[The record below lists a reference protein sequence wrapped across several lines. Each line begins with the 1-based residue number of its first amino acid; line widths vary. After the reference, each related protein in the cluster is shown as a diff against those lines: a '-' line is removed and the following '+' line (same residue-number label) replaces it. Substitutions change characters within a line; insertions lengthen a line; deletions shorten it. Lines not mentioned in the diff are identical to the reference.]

1 MCLSLKHS
9 EIILKC
15 TGVLWNTEFGAIFV
29 SRSWGNN
36 LFARNLATIFGSSKG
51 ILHSND
57 HTFFTHGTGKSSSRP
72 SWEGWISAMVWLD
85 KKIIAGW
92 QAAKKHRSLQLP
104 LKENGSHISTDV
116 LTLRRNWKT
125 STYSTTSTTKKPLYT
140 TSKTNL
146 EPENDG
152 FHKKPV
158 FRCFSRNPLSGSMIV
173 PCQFSGA

>member
-1 MCLSLKHS
+1 MEYWIWGDLCLQ
-9 EIILKC
+9 ILGKQPLC
-15 TGVLWNTEFGAIFV
+15 QKL
-29 SRSWGNN
+29 GND
-36 LFARNLATIFGSSKG
+36 IW
-51 ILHSND
+51 ILQGDPPIHSND